1 MTIFTSI
8 FSLSARVQHLRYNQR
23 LCVCLCDLH
32 LTPHASLTFH
42 PCAAGETEVLHLT
55 KAEEE
60 NEQTFRDK
68 ETGSDLEVQE
78 KQSLLEWFANNYKQ
92 VHPAALNTILTPL
105 SRTESLWLCH
115 KSAADT

>member
-1 MTIFTSI
+1 MT
-8 FSLSARVQHLRYNQR
+8 
-23 LCVCLCDLH
+23 DGG
-32 LTPHASLTFH
+32 
-42 PCAAGETEVLHLT
+42 AGETEVLHLT

-92 VHPAALNTILTPL
+92 VYVGTAPP
-105 SRTESLWLCH
+105 
-115 KSAADT
+115 

>member
-1 MTIFTSI
+1 M
-8 FSLSARVQHLRYNQR
+8 
-23 LCVCLCDLH
+23 
-32 LTPHASLTFH
+32 
-42 PCAAGETEVLHLT
+42 LHLT

-92 VHPAALNTILTPL
+92 VCAGLDTIH
-105 SRTESLWLCH
+105 CH
-115 KSAADT
+115 TARKR

>member
-1 MTIFTSI
+1 M
-8 FSLSARVQHLRYNQR
+8 
-23 LCVCLCDLH
+23 
-32 LTPHASLTFH
+32 
-42 PCAAGETEVLHLT
+42 LHLT

-92 VHPAALNTILTPL
+92 V
-105 SRTESLWLCH
+105 RRR
-115 KSAADT
+115 